1 MNWFETKK
9 ALLAY
14 LGKNENDRKLVD
26 RLILRGEVYM
36 EDGMYY
42 IVDKDAIIED
52 LRREVSELEGKIATF
67 KDSNWDLEEAKI
79 QWEYWEKGC
88 KRYWRLSLN
97 VIDICYNKFKQ
108 LLGSRFQESKEDF
121 KEWVIEMAKEM
132 DKGGE
137 KSE

>member
-1 MNWFETKK
+1 MEFYTQRE
-9 ALLAY
+9 LLEY
-14 LGKNENDRKLVD
+14 LGKNPNDRSLVQ
-26 RLILRGEVYM
+26 RMMIRGEILKRDWVY
-36 EDGMYY
+36 
-42 IVDKDAIIED
+42 ILLDKDRIITE
-52 LRREVSELEGKIATF
+52 LEREVRELRNEIATM
-67 KDSNWDLEEAKI
+67 KESNWDLEEAKI
-79 QWEYWEKGC
+79 QWEYWEKEC

-132 DKGGE
+132 DKGKE

>member
-1 MNWFETKK
+1 MEFTTQRE
-9 ALLAY
+9 LLEY
-14 LGKNENDRKLVD
+14 LGKNPDDRNLVQ
-26 RLILRGEVYM
+26 RLIIKGEVVREWGVYVL
-36 EDGMYY
+36 
-42 IVDKDAIIED
+42 VDKDAKIAE
-52 LRREVSELEGKIATF
+52 LEKEVSELRNEIVTMKE
-67 KDSNWDLEEAKI
+67 SNWDLEEAKI
-79 QWEYWEKGC
+79 QWEYWEKEC

-121 KEWVIEMAKEM
+121 KEWIIEMAKEM